1 MFSTHGTWGWE
12 DHDWIFMS
20 GWAYPLTKDWSR
32 PDLQDQNNLLGLR
45 TKWLESHA
53 CCLEVTSDLQ
63 YLRMDGVF
71 RGHTAVLR
79 SAHAANTSRPACMR
93 CVVLCHCKVVDAL
106 LTSEVC
112 VCVCV
117 CVGSTRCAHPS
128 PPPCVRVRVRVWQ
141 RNICAYA
148 VVIVVKMAEGETEKE
163 YDTRKAIEEL
173 RERFQGLTTALKESS
188 QSPLEASLH
197 FCQEFCQ
204 VSPSSCCS
212 SRAACS
218 PSGFLAEDARLRLL
232 QQCS

>member
-1 MFSTHGTWGWE
+1 MWST
-12 DHDWIFMS
+12 
-20 GWAYPLTKDWSR
+20 
-32 PDLQDQNNLLGLR
+32 
-45 TKWLESHA
+45 
-53 CCLEVTSDLQ
+53 
-63 YLRMDGVF
+63 
-71 RGHTAVLR
+71 
-79 SAHAANTSRPACMR
+79 
-93 CVVLCHCKVVDAL
+93 LCAL
-106 LTSEVC
+106 PPP
-112 VCVCV
+112 
-117 CVGSTRCAHPS
+117 HP
-128 PPPCVRVRVRVWQ
+128 PHPCVRVRVRVWQ

-173 RERFQGLTTALKESS
+173 RERFQGLTTALKEGS

-204 VSPSSCCS
+204 VSPLSCCS

>member
-1 MFSTHGTWGWE
+1 M
-12 DHDWIFMS
+12 
-20 GWAYPLTKDWSR
+20 
-32 PDLQDQNNLLGLR
+32 
-45 TKWLESHA
+45 
-53 CCLEVTSDLQ
+53 
-63 YLRMDGVF
+63 
-71 RGHTAVLR
+71 
-79 SAHAANTSRPACMR
+79 
-93 CVVLCHCKVVDAL
+93 DAL
-106 LTSEVC
+106 LTSGVC

-117 CVGSTRCAHPS
+117 EHTLYS
-128 PPPCVRVRVRVWQ
+128 PFPLCVRVRVRVWQ